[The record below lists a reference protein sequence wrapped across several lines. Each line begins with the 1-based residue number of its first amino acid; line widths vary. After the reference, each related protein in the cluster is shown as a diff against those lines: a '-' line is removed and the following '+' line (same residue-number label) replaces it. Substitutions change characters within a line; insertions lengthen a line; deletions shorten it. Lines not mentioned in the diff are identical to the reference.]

1 MYYFTICIQGE
12 KCLLGKIALG
22 RMNQNDAGRMV
33 EQAWRC
39 IPHRFPAAEL
49 DEHIVMP
56 NHFHGILRIVG
67 APLVGAP
74 KVIGTIRTA
83 ATRTAPTGQRAP
95 TPEAPTLGEMVGAF
109 KSISTDEYI
118 CGVRS
123 QGWPR
128 FSGKLWQRNFYEH
141 IIRNEV
147 ELERIR
153 DYIRRNPLMWEI
165 DRYNPDC
172 TVPVIDEEGRVVPW
186 DES

>member
-1 MYYFTICIQGE
+1 
-12 KCLLGKIALG
+12 
-22 RMNQNDAGRMV
+22 
-33 EQAWRC
+33 
-39 IPHRFPAAEL
+39 
-49 DEHIVMP
+49 MP
-56 NHFHGILRIVG
+56 NHFHGIIRIVG

-74 KVIGTIRTA
+74 DAAGALRGA
-83 ATRTAPTGQRAP
+83 ATRG
-95 TPEAPTLGEMVGAF
+95 APTLGEMVGTF

-118 CGVRS
+118 RGVRA

-153 DYIRRNPLMWEI
+153 AHIRRNPQRWEI
-165 DRYNPDC
+165 DRCNPEC
-172 TVPVIDEEGRVVPW
+172 AVPVIDGGDRVVPW